1 LMLKSVLT
9 AASWLASSQIPTPL
23 ESQLC
28 PNTSQY
34 NVRECPEFPTQI
46 SASF

>member
-1 LMLKSVLT
+1 MLKSVLT

-28 PNTSQY
+28 PNTPQY
-34 NVRECPEFPTQI
+34 NVRECAEFRAEI
-46 SASF
+46 RVSF